1 MKNFILL
8 LAIIINFAFAQQLSN
23 KQLDMLKKEFQQ
35 LDSSEVN
42 QASEVSSLKPF
53 KTIELNKSNVKPND
67 LLFGYNYFNQDLK
80 FYDNMPTPK
89 DYQLGPGDEIEIFM
103 WGEANLKRKFLIDR
117 QGAIFFENIGFIN
130 ISNNTIPQAEELL
143 QKKLSKIYST
153 LSEEN
158 KTTELSIE
166 LREVKSLN
174 IFFSGQV
181 NNPGISLI
189 HPFSDIFTALVQNGG
204 VSKNGSLRNIQLI
217 RNNKIISEIDFYNFF
232 NDGKNDFS
240 NIKIIDG
247 DVIHVPTVNKRVKIE
262 NSIKVPGFYEMVDGE
277 FLTDLIRHAS
287 GLSSSAASF
296 IILKSV
302 NPIDSRVSDDFAIS
316 GYIIED
322 ENYNSTLLNDG
333 DIVKVPAIQE
343 NVTDL
348 TIYGNV
354 KNPGNYPANG
364 NSLKMI
370 LDIAG
375 GFNDPIFNKSIDNSI
390 SVLRKDENQFYAN
403 EIIVKYKDSSNFI
416 MEEGDKVFVYENVNY
431 RNSFTFQVK
440 GEVNRPGTYPLTDR
454 LTLSDA
460 IALAGGVTEMG
471 SINSVSVIK
480 NFERINDDGIRINES
495 ELVSNISLDFE
506 IGNENVVTILPK
518 TNVVR
523 INGNVYNPGLI
534 GHQSRRGLTMAEAI
548 ELAGGYKPNSMKK
561 RSYVVRANG
570 KIEKVSI
577 FRGTAKRVFPGD
589 SIFVPVNPEPTNF
602 EITTFISDL
611 ASTLANI
618 AAILVIVDKNN

>member
-80 FYDNMPTPK
+80 FYDNIPTPK

-480 NFERINDDGIRINES
+480 NLERINDDGIRINES

-534 GHQSRRGLTMAEAI
+534 GHQSGAGLTMAKAI

-602 EITTFISDL
+602 EITTFIQIIS
-611 ASTLANI
+611 
-618 AAILVIVDKNN
+618 

>member
-80 FYDNMPTPK
+80 FYDNIPTPK

-480 NFERINDDGIRINES
+480 NLERINDDGIRINES

-534 GHQSRRGLTMAEAI
+534 GHQSGAGLTMAKAI

-618 AAILVIVDKNN
+618 AAILVIVDNNN

>member
-1 MKNFILL
+1 M
-8 LAIIINFAFAQQLSN
+8 NFAFAQQLSN
-23 KQLDMLKKEFQQ
+23 QQLDMLKKEFQE
-35 LDSSEVN
+35 LDSSKVN
-42 QASEVSSLKPF
+42 QVSDESSPEPF

-143 QKKLSKIYST
+143 LTKLSKIYST

-166 LREVKSLN
+166 LRKVKSLN

-262 NSIKVPGFYEMVDGE
+262 NSIRVPGFYEIIDGE

-287 GLSSSAASF
+287 GLNSSAASF

-302 NPIDSRVSDDFAIS
+302 NPPDSRVSDDFAIS

-322 ENYNSTLLNDG
+322 DSYDSTLLNDG

-343 NVTDL
+343 NITDL
-348 TIYGNV
+348 TIYGRV
-354 KNPGNYPANG
+354 KNPGDYPANG
-364 NSLKMI
+364 NSLKRV
-370 LDIAG
+370 LDLAG
-375 GFNDPIFNKSIDNSI
+375 GFNDPIFNKTINHSI

-403 EIIVKYKDSSNFI
+403 DFIVKYEDSSNFI
-416 MEEGDKVFVYENVNY
+416 VKEGDKIFVYEDINY
-431 RNSFTFQVK
+431 RNSFTFQIK
-440 GEVNRPGTYPLTDR
+440 GEVNKPGTYSLTDR
-454 LTLSDA
+454 LTLFDA
-460 IALAGGVTEMG
+460 IAQAGGITEMG
-471 SINSVSVIK
+471 SINSVSVVK
-480 NFERINDDGIRINES
+480 SLERINDDGNKISES
-495 ELVSNISLDFE
+495 ELVSNINLDFE
-506 IGNENVVTILPK
+506 
-518 TNVVR
+518 
-523 INGNVYNPGLI
+523 
-534 GHQSRRGLTMAEAI
+534 
-548 ELAGGYKPNSMKK
+548 
-561 RSYVVRANG
+561 
-570 KIEKVSI
+570 
-577 FRGTAKRVFPGD
+577 
-589 SIFVPVNPEPTNF
+589 
-602 EITTFISDL
+602 
-611 ASTLANI
+611 
-618 AAILVIVDKNN
+618 